1 MEIRSFL
8 ALKLPPEI
16 KKTLSH
22 ILREMKKTPLDVRWV
37 KADNIHITMVFL
49 GNVPVEDVEPMGESA
64 EKVCQQYGPF
74 AISLRGAGVFSS
86 RRNPR
91 VLWAGMEG
99 DIDRMTCFRDVLQ
112 RHLKPF
118 GIKQEKRPFRPHLTI
133 GRFRKGA
140 RPGNDL
146 DDLLTEYQDLSSPVC
161 ALKELVLFKSDL
173 KPGGPVYSEL
183 KSWPLVGSS

>member
-37 KADNIHITMVFL
+37 KAGNIHITLVFL
-49 GNVPVEDVEPMGESA
+49 GNVPVGYVEPIGEAA

-140 RPGNDL
+140 RPGNPL
-146 DDLLTEYQDLSSPVC
+146 DDLLTKYQDLTSPVC
-161 ALKELVLFKSDL
+161 ALKELILFKSDL
-173 KPGGPVYSEL
+173 KPDGPVYSEL
-183 KSWPLVGSS
+183 KGWPLIGDF